1 MGTMDYACY
10 MSRLVSSVL
19 IRSTSGTSEPRYRH
33 ASGILRNLAGE
44 PHHINWLRSSADGKN
59 LADSSR
65 DLFEVSAPYG
75 AGIKNYIAH
84 LRFNFYV
91 FCMLWRI
98 KPQII
103 YACDFDT
110 YLPSFLYKIF
120 KPVILIYD
128 QFDPLSARVGN
139 NFLCQ
144 LLDAFENTCTKK
156 ADIRIT
162 ANLQRIPLSL
172 RESWIEVKNLF
183 QFELDTSLR
192 RDSQNT
198 FELFYGGILNHDRGL
213 FECLTV
219 IQKKSTWRI
228 DIFGQGPER
237 SELEK
242 VSGANV
248 GIHNHLPHIELMQRA
263 QTADLYL
270 ALYDPSRR
278 NNRLTASNKLYEA
291 AQLGVPLLTSKGTYL
306 GDTVQKFNLGWAV
319 TYGDF
324 DEIEGV
330 LDEFENMSKFLR
342 VELSNNLETF
352 FQDEIIEQ
360 NTNILAMKNRIT
372 NMMKSRAK

>member
-1 MGTMDYACY
+1 ML
-10 MSRLVSSVL
+10 RVVSSVL
-19 IRSTSGTSEPRYRH
+19 IRSTMGMSEPRYMH

-44 PHHINWLRSSADGKN
+44 PHHINWLRSSADREN
-59 LADSSR
+59 SLDSSR
-65 DLFEVSAPYG
+65 DSFEVPAPYG

-91 FCMLWRI
+91 FCVLWRV
-98 KPQII
+98 KPQVI
-103 YACDFDT
+103 YACDLDT
-110 YLPSFLYKIF
+110 YLPSLFYKIF
-120 KPVILIYD
+120 KPAILIYD

-139 NFLCQ
+139 SFLCQ
-144 LLDAFENTCTKK
+144 LLDAFENTCTKN

-162 ANLQRIPLSL
+162 ANLQRIPRSL
-172 RESWIEVKNLF
+172 RDSWVEIKNLF
-183 QFELDTSLR
+183 PFELNTSIH

-219 IQKKSTWRI
+219 IKKRSTWRI
-228 DIFGQGPER
+228 DVFGQGPER

-242 VSGANV
+242 VSGPNI

-263 QTADLYL
+263 QAADLYL
-270 ALYDPSRR
+270 AQYDPNRR

-291 AQLGVPLLTSKGTYL
+291 AQLGVPLLTSKGTHL
-306 GDTVQKFNLGWAV
+306 GDTVHKFNLGWAV

-324 DEIEGV
+324 DEIEGA
-330 LDEFENMSKFLR
+330 LDEYENMSKLQR
-342 VELSNNLETF
+342 IELSNNLETF
-352 FQDEIIEQ
+352 FQNEIKEQ
-360 NTNILAMKNRIT
+360 NTNILALKNTLT

>member
-1 MGTMDYACY
+1 
-10 MSRLVSSVL
+10 MSLLVSSVL
-19 IRSTSGTSEPRYRH
+19 IRSTLGTSEPRYRY

-44 PHHINWLRSSADGKN
+44 PNHINWLRSSADRKD
-59 LADSSR
+59 LTDSSR
-65 DLFEVSAPYG
+65 DLFEVPAPYG
-75 AGIKNYIAH
+75 AGVKNYIAH
-84 LRFNFYV
+84 LRFNVYV
-91 FCMLWRI
+91 FCKLWRI

-103 YACDFDT
+103 YACDLDT
-110 YLPSFLYKIF
+110 YLPSFVYRCF
-120 KPVILIYD
+120 RPVILIYD

-139 NFLCQ
+139 NFFCK
-144 LLDAFENTCTKK
+144 LLDGIENTCTKK

-162 ANLQRIPLSL
+162 ANSQRIPLSQ
-172 RESWIEVKNLF
+172 RESWIEVRNLF
-183 QFELDTSLR
+183 PLELDTSLR

-198 FELFYGGILNHDRGL
+198 FQLFYGGILNHDRGL

-219 IQKKSTWRI
+219 IQKKPTWRI
-228 DIFGQGPER
+228 DIFGQGSER

-248 GIHNHLPHIELMQRA
+248 GIHNHLPHIELMQFA

-324 DEIEGV
+324 GEIEGA
-330 LDEFENMSKFLR
+330 LDEFENMSKIQR

-352 FQDEIIEQ
+352 FQDEIKEQ
-360 NTNILAMKNRIT
+360 NTNILALKNRIT
-372 NMMKSRAK
+372 NVMKSRAK